1 MIEVK
6 TILIAED
13 DENDIFF
20 LKRLLSRV
28 GEYKV
33 HIVRDGPQ
41 AIRYLGGEGEFQDRQ
56 MFPRPC
62 CLILDLG
69 LPKKDGLEIL
79 EWLKSHPEHSTI
91 PVLVCSG
98 SEFPEHVERA
108 QSLGAVSV
116 LTKPADLR
124 QMSSFIE
131 RVKVHG
137 AARQNMGS
145 MVPPHR
151 TGDASNQLRNFC

>member
-1 MIEVK
+1 MSEVK

-20 LKRLLSRV
+20 LTRLLSRV

-33 HIVRDGPQ
+33 QIVRDGPQ
-41 AIRYLGGEGEFQDRQ
+41 AIRYLGGEGEFHDRNA
-56 MFPRPC
+56 FPLPC

-79 EWLKSHPEHSTI
+79 EWLKSHPKHSTI

-98 SEFPEHVERA
+98 SEYPEHMERA
-108 QSLGAVSV
+108 QNLGAVSF
-116 LTKPADLR
+116 LTKPADLE
-124 QMSSFIE
+124 QMTSFISQVKE
-131 RVKVHG
+131 HRRSAQNCSSGLPHNRVSQSTNYLS
-137 AARQNMGS
+137 A
-145 MVPPHR
+145 
-151 TGDASNQLRNFC
+151 